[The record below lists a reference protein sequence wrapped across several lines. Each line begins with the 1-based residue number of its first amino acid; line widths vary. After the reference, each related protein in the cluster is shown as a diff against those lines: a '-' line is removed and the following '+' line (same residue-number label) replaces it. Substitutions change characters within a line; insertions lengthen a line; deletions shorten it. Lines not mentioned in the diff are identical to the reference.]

1 MLSETNNTASFALQ
15 LCLEDLS
22 EVCQHKINVSEKGDK
37 PYLQVAIATLIFFF
51 SRKETCIRMHEKC
64 FKHCKKW
71 CSKIRTMY
79 LRSICPYIS

>member
-37 PYLQVAIATLIFFF
+37 ALPASGYSNSDFLFF
-51 SRKETCIRMHEKC
+51 
-64 FKHCKKW
+64 
-71 CSKIRTMY
+71 
-79 LRSICPYIS
+79 